1 MNNRAGSGEVW
12 GQVGKLCILGN
23 ATPPGK
29 ARLDETDLERGLT
42 PYGRNCRC
50 LLNLFRVSEKVPT
63 DRTMNSVVNN
73 TAK

>member
-1 MNNRAGSGEVW
+1 MLAAQE
-12 GQVGKLCILGN
+12 Q
-23 ATPPGK
+23 K

-50 LLNLFRVSEKVPT
+50 LLNLFRVSEKVTT
-63 DRTMNSVVNN
+63 DRTVNSVVNN

>member
-12 GQVGKLCILGN
+12 GQVGTHCIL
-23 ATPPGK
+23 GK

-42 PYGRNCRC
+42 PYGRNCSC
-50 LLNLFRVSEKVPT
+50 LLNLFRVSEKVTT
-63 DRTMNSVVNN
+63 DRMVNSVVNN